1 MRPTI
6 TAALAILLVTA
17 GVAVSGDGARS
28 GQPKRP
34 AGQGTA
40 VVTAVAGPSW
50 LSHLGIGYRDTSLGR
65 GAGRYG
71 GSPTDLATERK
82 PVVLPVGE
90 SVTVTGADLYR
101 LNCQGCHRA
110 EGTGAPPE
118 VRSVLPAVEGS
129 SFEMMRR
136 QLQAQGRAGSAREMQ
151 TKAAEAKAA
160 LYRRVRTGG
169 QKMPPRGHLT
179 DADIDLLYSYLTE
192 LAGARGARVASHT
205 TVSWTRVGENVAKG
219 TCHVCHDAAGP
230 RPSGKALL
238 DGATP
243 PLSSILADKSM
254 ADFVNKVR
262 VGAPIL
268 MGDLPV
274 HYRGRMPVFYYLKD
288 QEVAAAYLFLAR
300 YPPQAK

>member
-1 MRPTI
+1 MRPAI

-17 GVAVSGDGARS
+17 GAAVSGDGLRS
-28 GQPKRP
+28 PQPKRP
-34 AGQGTA
+34 SGPGAA

-50 LSHLGIGYRDTSLGR
+50 LNHLGIGYRDTSLGR

-82 PVVLPVGE
+82 PVVLQVAG
-90 SVTVTGADLYR
+90 SVTLTGADLYR

-136 QLQAQGRAGSAREMQ
+136 QLQAQGRRGAGGDTRA
-151 TKAAEAKAA
+151 KAAEAKAA
-160 LYRRVRTGG
+160 LYRRIRQGG
-169 QKMPPRGHLT
+169 EKMPPRAHLQ
-179 DADIDLLYSYLTE
+179 DADIDLLYGYLTE
-192 LAGARGARVASHT
+192 LAGAPGVGGPSHRS
-205 TVSWTRVGENVAKG
+205 VSWTRVGENLVKG

-230 RPSGKALL
+230 RPSGKGLL
-238 DGATP
+238 EGATP
-243 PLSSILADKSM
+243 PLSSLIADKSV

-288 QEVAAAYLFLAR
+288 QEVAAAYLFLAT

>member
-17 GVAVSGDGARS
+17 GVVASGDSSRQSKATAPS
-28 GQPKRP
+28 GR
-34 AGQGTA
+34 GTA

-50 LSHLGIGYRDTSLGR
+50 LSHLGIDYRDTSLGR

-71 GSPTDLATERK
+71 PSPTDLATERK

-90 SVTVTGADLYR
+90 LATLTGEDLYR

-136 QLQAQGRAGSAREMQ
+136 QLQAQGHALSGRE
-151 TKAAEAKAA
+151 TRAKAA
-160 LYRRVRTGG
+160 DAKTALYNRVRKGG
-169 QKMPPRGHLT
+169 QKMPPRGHLR
-179 DADIDLLYSYLTE
+179 DADIDLLYSYLTQ
-192 LAGARGARVASHT
+192 LAGAPGANVTPRT
-205 TVSWTRVGENVAKG
+205 TVSWARIGENVIKG
-219 TCHVCHDAAGP
+219 TCHVCHDAEGP
-230 RPSGKALL
+230 RPSGKGLL
-238 DGATP
+238 EGATP
-243 PLSSILADKSM
+243 SLSSIVADKSA

-262 VGAPIL
+262 AGAPIL

-274 HYRGRMPVFYYLKD
+274 YHRGRMPVFYYLKD
-288 QEVAAAYLFLAR
+288 QEVAAAYLYLAS